1 MTLSTAQ
8 GWLAAVWGKARE
20 AAGNM
25 GKRTDVC
32 PYKKANGQSDR
43 RQKTDAQTDRQ
54 TDRQTDQLKNRQWKK
69 VVWTTLLHLQ
79 FINAVPVYK
88 YQNTRFVM
96 TC

>member
-43 RQKTDAQTDRQ
+43 RQKTEDGRTDRQ
-54 TDRQTDQLKNRQWKK
+54 TDRQTDRPAETERRALIISQSAQVWRTITVAFTQRLKRL
-69 VVWTTLLHLQ
+69 V
-79 FINAVPVYK
+79 
-88 YQNTRFVM
+88 
-96 TC
+96 